1 MGHLHI
7 LMLYIA
13 GCSGLAVLALYYFYS
28 LSNPSDLLYR
38 FLRYQASLLAI
49 CVLNIFQIYIITDLG
64 ASPVVQEAYYLLS
77 AGLASVFLYRMG
89 VLAMG
94 AARQSVAPVVVRAY
108 ALFCAALGASFVVP
122 FFRSRD
128 IETILAEQK
137 WIDGYIVTLTM
148 GIAIVAYAAFFFMKA
163 RDDGNRVRRSA
174 ALSAL
179 ILNSLLTGI
188 YILTVVVSPRPG
200 YDEEGAYFIA
210 TDNFFF
216 SWNLLALVFFFRR
229 MPRALSAGHGA
240 GKVGRAAPAPR
251 DDGATER
258 DWRRI
263 EAALVGGEY
272 YKESS
277 VDLPALSRATGLPRN
292 RVSMTVAAVTG
303 MSFSEYL
310 NSLRL
315 AEFEKIVS
323 APGFSGNVL
332 EAAFESGFNSK
343 ATFYNWIKK
352 RTDTKPSEFVKRAR
366 IAPASTERGRSEAE

>member
-1 MGHLHI
+1 MG
-7 LMLYIA
+7 
-13 GCSGLAVLALYYFYS
+13 
-28 LSNPSDLLYR
+28 
-38 FLRYQASLLAI
+38 ASL
-49 CVLNIFQIYIITDLG
+49 
-64 ASPVVQEAYYLLS
+64 
-77 AGLASVFLYRMG
+77 
-89 VLAMG
+89 
-94 AARQSVAPVVVRAY
+94 
-108 ALFCAALGASFVVP
+108 VVP

-148 GIAIVAYAAFFFMKA
+148 GIAIVAYAAFFFFLRA
-163 RDDGNRVRRSA
+163 RDDGNRVRRNA

-179 ILNSLLTGI
+179 ILNSVLTGI

-240 GKVGRAAPAPR
+240 GKPGRAAPAPR
-251 DDGATER
+251 DDGATAR

-263 EAALVGGEY
+263 EAVLVGGEY
-272 YKESS
+272 YEESS
-277 VDLPALSRATGLPRN
+277 VDLSSLSRATSLPRN
-292 RVSMTVAAVTG
+292 RVSMAVAAVTG
-303 MSFSEYL
+303 KSFSEYL

-323 APGFSGNVL
+323 APDFSGNVL
-332 EAAFESGFNSK
+332 EAERFHQAGASHPRVDGARELRGGMK
-343 ATFYNWIKK
+343 RRRAAT
-352 RTDTKPSEFVKRAR
+352 AR
-366 IAPASTERGRSEAE
+366 RPRRVAS